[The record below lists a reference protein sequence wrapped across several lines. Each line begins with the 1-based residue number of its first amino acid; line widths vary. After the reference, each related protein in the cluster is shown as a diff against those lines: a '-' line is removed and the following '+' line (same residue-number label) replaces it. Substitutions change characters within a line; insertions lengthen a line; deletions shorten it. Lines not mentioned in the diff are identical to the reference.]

1 MNSYLV
7 AYPVWL
13 EGIPERKIPSG
24 SKKSLKEK
32 FSATGLAQELQVEL
46 SLASRCHPPACIVV
60 CVGHESSSP
69 FPFSFSFRRPWFSR
83 MDLVPLRFSGSRC
96 LLQQIVLEGVTFQA
110 ETVIMG
116 NLFMNP
122 SRNRCASATVLP
134 QSVSRVSSAEFR
146 AALTR

>member
-1 MNSYLV
+1 LNSYLV

-69 FPFSFSFRRPWFSR
+69 FPFFFF
-83 MDLVPLRFSGSRC
+83 
-96 LLQQIVLEGVTFQA
+96 
-110 ETVIMG
+110 
-116 NLFMNP
+116 
-122 SRNRCASATVLP
+122 LP
-134 QSVSRVSSAEFR
+134 
-146 AALTR
+146 AALV